1 MSGHASCPV
10 CEAHGPLFLI
20 EGTTIEGTAIRLCAG
35 CVSHGV
41 LVKAWTE
48 GFERRSGRAVDLP
61 DRVLP

>member
-1 MSGHASCPV
+1 MSGDASCPL

-20 EGTTIEGTAIRLCAG
+20 EGTTARLCAD
-35 CVSHGV
+35 CASHGV